1 MKKVLVFL
9 IGVLALVALSA
20 SASTFKVGEIYE
32 HKAGSIFD
40 DIYIAGG
47 SVDVTGD
54 VIGDGVV
61 VGGEISIL
69 GNISQD
75 ITAAGGSIDII
86 GVIGDDVRV
95 AGGNISVSSRIG
107 DDLVAFGGLV
117 KVLSESTIAGDAV
130 LVGGT
135 ILMNGTVS
143 GDLKVFG
150 GDVTINGP
158 IKGDVI
164 IRFAKKITLGEDAVI
179 TGRFTYS
186 APEELQIPEGVVIGG
201 EVTRIESPFTKFEK
215 KDVRNIFGFLIF
227 GKFLILLVTSVLAV
241 IVFKRFSS
249 MVGGMAYT
257 NFWKNALIGF
267 ISLIVVPVAAII
279 LLATILGSYI
289 GFLLFSAYM
298 LMLLVAKVFA
308 GIVVGAL
315 LSKWIKKEVIV
326 NWKWAALGV
335 TLLQILI
342 LIPILGTLIA
352 FIVGMASF
360 GTVLVLLYRKMW
372 LSR

>member
-9 IGVLALVALSA
+9 IGVLALTALFA

-95 AGGNISVSSRIG
+95 AGGNISISSKIG

-117 KVLSESTIAGDAV
+117 KVLSKSTVAGDAV

-135 ILMNGTVS
+135 IVMNGTIS

-150 GDVTINGP
+150 GEVTINGP

-201 EVTRIESPFTKFEK
+201 EVTRIESPFTKFER
-215 KDVRNIFGFLIF
+215 KDVRNIFAFLLF
-227 GKFLILLVTSVLAV
+227 GKFLIMLVTGVLAV
-241 IVFKRFSS
+241 LVFRRFSE
-249 MVGGMAYT
+249 MVGGMALAS
-257 NFWKNALIGF
+257 FWKHALIGF
-267 ISLIVVPVAAII
+267 VSLIVVPIAAII
-279 LLATILGSYI
+279 LFTTILGSYI
-289 GFLLFSAYM
+289 GFLLFSAYI
-298 LMLLVAKVFA
+298 LTLLVAKVFA

-326 NWKWAALGV
+326 NWKWAVLGIA
-335 TLLQILI
+335 LLQLLV
-342 LIPILGTLIA
+342 LIPILGPLIA
-352 FIVGMASF
+352 LVVGMASF
-360 GTVLVLLYRKMW
+360 GTVLVLIYKKMW
-372 LSR
+372 ITR